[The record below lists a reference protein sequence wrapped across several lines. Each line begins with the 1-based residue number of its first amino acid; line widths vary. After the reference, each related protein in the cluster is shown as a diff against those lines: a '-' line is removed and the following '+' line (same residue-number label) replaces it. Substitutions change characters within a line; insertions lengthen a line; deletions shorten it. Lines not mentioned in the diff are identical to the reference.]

1 MIMNM
6 SVEGWIHEFRLI
18 RQDERGISFMVMM
31 IIVLLT
37 GVLGVAALTMTGL
50 ENSMA
55 GAIRMVEEGTHAAE
69 SCVGTSVNV
78 IQQSI
83 DSGTVPPTLIA
94 PQGPVPAANAM
105 FLGQEIN
112 GVQVNNPDTA
122 VGTGSNPNIVLNVNN
137 YVVNGDID
145 FQYRKQKSGGA
156 SSIAAGYDGTGT
168 GAASVDLFYRVDC
181 TAVNAATGTTSR
193 VIAVYDCLASG
204 DGCTRRTY

>member
-1 MIMNM
+1 MKALRDDMDM
-6 SVEGWIHEFRLI
+6 KAAFRRVI
-18 RQDERGISFMVMM
+18 QDERGVSFMVMM
-31 IIVLLT
+31 ILVLLT

-69 SCVGTSVNV
+69 SCLGMSVNV

-83 DSGTVPPTLIA
+83 EPGTVPANLIE
-94 PQGPVPAANAM
+94 PQGPVPAANAA

-112 GVQVNNPDTA
+112 GLRPNNPDVA
-122 VGTGSNPNIVLNVNN
+122 AGAGSDPNIVMNVNN

-145 FQYRKQKSGGA
+145 YQYSKPKHGSTLSFDDNNEQNSA
-156 SSIAAGYDGTGT
+156 
-168 GAASVDLFYRVDC
+168 DLFYRIDC
-181 TAVNAATGTTSR
+181 TAANAATGATSR
-193 VIAVYDCLASG
+193 VIAVYDCLAAG